1 MAQLADDCFA
11 FGGRL
16 MTIEEAVALIG
27 DRLPVVAGVERVPLG
42 EADGRIAAEDVRAL
56 NDVPPFAN
64 SAVDG
69 YAVRRADLAAEG
81 DTRLP
86 VTARIAAR
94 VASAAGPRVAGGA
107 ARIFTGAPMPP
118 GADTVFMQEDVRL
131 EGDRVVL
138 PQGLREGA
146 NMRPAGEDIAAG
158 AVAIPAGRRLRP
170 QDLALAAATGHAAL
184 PVRTRLRVA
193 LFSTGDELVEP
204 GGSLPPGAVYDS
216 NQVMLAALLRRLGA
230 EVHALGMLRDDPHAL
245 AERIADA
252 ARGHDLI
259 LTSGGVSTGEE
270 DHVKAA
276 VEAAGRLVFWRLG
289 VKPGRPVAMGTVG
302 GTAFV
307 GLPGNPV
314 AVYVTTL
321 FVVRPLLA
329 RLGGE
334 RLEPTAPR
342 LVRADFSYRKKPGRR
357 EFVRVSLV
365 RGADGELE
373 ARKFPR
379 DGAGVLTSLTESDGL
394 AELADDVTRVAEG
407 DMLAFH
413 PHPLLW

>member
-16 MTIEEAVALIG
+16 MTIEEVLALIQE
-27 DRLPVVAGVERVPLG
+27 RLPVVTGVETVPLAL
-42 EADGRIAAEDVRAL
+42 ADGRVAAEDILAQ

-69 YAVRRADLAAEG
+69 YAVRHAELAAEG
-81 DTRLP
+81 ETLLP

-94 VASAAGPRVAGGA
+94 ISGGDARAINGA

-131 EGDRVVL
+131 EGGRVAL
-138 PQGLREGA
+138 PQGLKAGA

-170 QDLALAAATGHAAL
+170 QDVALAAATGHASL

-193 LFSTGDELVEP
+193 LFSTGDELVAPGEP
-204 GGSLPPGAVYDS
+204 LPPGAVYDS
-216 NQVMLAALLRRLGA
+216 NRAMLGALLRRLGA
-230 EVHALGMLRDDPHAL
+230 EVSDLGVLRDDPRML
-245 AERIADA
+245 TERIADA
-252 ARGHDLI
+252 ARDHDLI

-276 VEAAGRLVFWRLG
+276 VEAAGQLVFWRLG
-289 VKPGRPVAMGTVG
+289 IKPGRPLAMGAVG
-302 GTAFV
+302 GAAFV

-314 AVYVTTL
+314 AVYVTLL
-321 FVVRPLLA
+321 FVVRPLMA
-329 RLGGE
+329 RLGGA
-334 RLEPTAPR
+334 LHEPLAPR
-342 LVRADFSYRKKPGRR
+342 MVRAAFPYRKKSGRR
-357 EFVRVSLV
+357 EFVRVSL
-365 RGADGELE
+365 AQAPDGVTE

-394 AELADDVTRVAEG
+394 AELADDVTRVVEG
-407 DMLAFH
+407 DMIAFH
-413 PHPLLW
+413 PHGLLW